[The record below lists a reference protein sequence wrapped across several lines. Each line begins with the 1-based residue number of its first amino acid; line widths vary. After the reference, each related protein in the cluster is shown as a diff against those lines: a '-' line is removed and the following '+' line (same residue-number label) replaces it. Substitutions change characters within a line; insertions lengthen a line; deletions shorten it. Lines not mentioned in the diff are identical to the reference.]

1 MRKIITTISLVILT
15 FSLAMSQSNDSTNIF
30 VNSAEKLLQT
40 DGKLKIGGYGEVHYN
55 QPLDDEI
62 RQNGKLDV
70 HRIVM
75 LFGYQFNDRTQFVTE
90 IEYEHVEEVYI
101 EQAWLQYQLNDYI
114 NFRTGL
120 ILTPMGLI
128 NEYHE
133 PTTFNG
139 VERPWMDKY
148 IVPTTWR
155 EIGVGINGNILQ
167 ASMRYQ
173 AYIMNGFNGFDGE
186 GQFGGSSG
194 LRGGRQKAIES
205 YISSPNFTG
214 KVEYYGIRG
223 LNIGLS
229 GYFGRSQSQ
238 LYDGI
243 EKDNSDAE
251 AIADSSSVGISMI
264 GLDARY
270 QYHGF
275 EMRGQYYYAA
285 ISNTDQYNA
294 FTAAADGTPND
305 LGSAMS
311 GFYAEAGYNV
321 LRLFSNTNKKL
332 VPFVRY
338 SNYNTHASVE
348 DPIQQNDAYNRSV
361 LTTGL
366 TLQLAKGAVLKTDV
380 QFFNNE
386 AADEPSH
393 VFNAGFGVMF

>member
-1 MRKIITTISLVILT
+1 
-15 FSLAMSQSNDSTNIF
+15 
-30 VNSAEKLLQT
+30 
-40 DGKLKIGGYGEVHYN
+40 
-55 QPLDDEI
+55 
-62 RQNGKLDV
+62 
-70 HRIVM
+70 
-75 LFGYQFNDRTQFVTE
+75 
-90 IEYEHVEEVYI
+90 
-101 EQAWLQYQLNDYI
+101 
-114 NFRTGL
+114 
-120 ILTPMGLI
+120 
-128 NEYHE
+128 
-133 PTTFNG
+133 
-139 VERPWMDKY
+139 MDKY

-285 ISNTDQYNA
+285 ISNPDQYNA

-305 LGSAMS
+305 LGSEMS

-338 SNYNTHASVE
+338 
-348 DPIQQNDAYNRSV
+348 
-361 LTTGL
+361 
-366 TLQLAKGAVLKTDV
+366 
-380 QFFNNE
+380 
-386 AADEPSH
+386 
-393 VFNAGFGVMF
+393 

>member
-1 MRKIITTISLVILT
+1 MLKIITTISFVV
-15 FSLAMSQSNDSTNIF
+15 LALSIAIAQTNDSTNIF
-30 VNSAEKLLQT
+30 INSAEKLLQT

-70 HRIVM
+70 HRVVM

-90 IEYEHVEEVYI
+90 VEYEHVEEVYI
-101 EQAWLQYQLNDYI
+101 EQAWLQYRLNDYV

-186 GQFGGSSG
+186 SQLGGSSG
-194 LRGGRQKAIES
+194 LRSGRQKGIES

-229 GYFGRSQSQ
+229 GYFGKTQST
-238 LYDGI
+238 LYDGL
-243 EKDNSDAE
+243 EKGNYNAE
-251 AIADSSSVGISMI
+251 ATADSSSIGISMI

-285 ISNTDQYNA
+285 LSNTDQYNT
-294 FTAAADGTPND
+294 FTAAVDGTPND
-305 LGSAMS
+305 LGSAMT

-321 LRLFSNTNKKL
+321 LKLFSNTDKKL

-338 SNYNTHASVE
+338 SNYNTHAAVE
-348 DPIQQNDAYNRSV
+348 DPIEQNEAYNRSI

-366 TLQLAKGAVLKTDV
+366 TLQLSKGAVLKTDL